1 MDSNLCI
8 ICFVNDD
15 HHQVNV
21 GEKGLETLL
30 WYIKLHF
37 DDKLERLFSKSSQWF
52 KHAICRHD
60 YTNDQ
65 RFAHA
70 EDAPPNKKIKLR
82 PIVRSL
88 TIIFTST
95 YIYTNMEVFAKT
107 VNGFKQLAIPTKTPS
122 SMFDSVLNTC
132 TQFKMLIHNI
142 KSNSIGC
149 ML

>member
-1 MDSNLCI
+1 MDSNLCV

-15 HHQVNV
+15 RHQVNV

-37 DDKLERLFSKSSQWF
+37 DEKLERLFSKSSQWF

-65 RFAHA
+65 HFAHA

-107 VNGFKQLAIPTKTPS
+107 VNGFKQLAISTKTPS

>member
-1 MDSNLCI
+1 MI
-8 ICFVNDD
+8 I
-15 HHQVNV
+15 
-21 GEKGLETLL
+21 
-30 WYIKLHF
+30 
-37 DDKLERLFSKSSQWF
+37 
-52 KHAICRHD
+52 
-60 YTNDQ
+60 Q

-82 PIVRSL
+82 PIVLSF

-95 YIYTNMEVFAKT
+95 YIYTNMEVFTKT
-107 VNGFKQLAIPTKTPS
+107 VNGFKQLAIPAKTPS
-122 SMFDSVLNTC
+122 SMFDGVLNTC